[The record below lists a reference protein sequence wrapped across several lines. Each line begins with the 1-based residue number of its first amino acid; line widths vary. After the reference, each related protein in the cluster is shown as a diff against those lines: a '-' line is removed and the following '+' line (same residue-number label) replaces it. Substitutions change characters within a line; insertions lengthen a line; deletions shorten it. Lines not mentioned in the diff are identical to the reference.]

1 MAARLFARKR
11 SFLFFILKLVFSL
24 AIIALL
30 LIYKASVKSILA
42 VLAHVDPRWLVVSF
56 SLQAIGLLI
65 SAHRWRILARAQG
78 DEIPLAFLAK
88 SYLVGIFFSNFLP
101 SSFGGDIVRIWDG
114 SKYSASLVRSSAVV
128 AVERITGIIVLFT
141 FAFLASLFR
150 LDMARSIPVIW
161 ISLILGFLG
170 LALVVLFLLPVSGN
184 LLKRLPEKG
193 LTGKFREKTVAFRDT
208 VLGYKKNKAPFIK
221 ASFWA
226 LLLQVNVVIYYF
238 LIGKA
243 LHLRVDL
250 LDYFI
255 IIPIVLLVQII
266 PITINGLGLREGSY
280 IEIFR
285 FYAIPSQTAFSFS
298 VIDVAFRLITG
309 LAGGVIYILRK

>member
-1 MAARLFARKR
+1 MSARLFAGKR
-11 SFLFFILKLVFSL
+11 GLVFFLLKLVFS
-24 AIIALL
+24 AGIIAFL
-30 LIYKASVKSILA
+30 LIYKTSVSGILD
-42 VLAHVDPRWLVVSF
+42 VLAKVNLRWLVLSF

-65 SAHRWRILARAQG
+65 SAYRWQILARAQG
-78 DEIPLAFLAK
+78 DEIPLGFLAR

-128 AVERITGIIVLFT
+128 AVERITGILVLFA

-161 ISLILGFLG
+161 VSLVLGFIG
-170 LALVVLFLLPVSGN
+170 LAIIVTFLLPLSGN
-184 LLKRLPEKG
+184 LLRRLPEKG
-193 LTGKFREKTVAFRDT
+193 FAGRVKEKTTAFRDT
-208 VLGYKKNKAPFIK
+208 VLGYKKTKAPFLK
-221 ASFWA
+221 ASVWA
-226 LLLQVNVVIYYF
+226 FLLQINVVIYYF

-243 LHLRVDL
+243 LHLRIAL

-255 IIPIVLLVQII
+255 IIPIVLLVQTI
-266 PITINGLGLREGSY
+266 PVTINGLGLREGSY
-280 IEIFR
+280 IEIFK
-285 FYAIPSQTAFSFS
+285 FYGIPAQTAFSFS

-309 LAGGVIYILRK
+309 LVGGVIYVLRK